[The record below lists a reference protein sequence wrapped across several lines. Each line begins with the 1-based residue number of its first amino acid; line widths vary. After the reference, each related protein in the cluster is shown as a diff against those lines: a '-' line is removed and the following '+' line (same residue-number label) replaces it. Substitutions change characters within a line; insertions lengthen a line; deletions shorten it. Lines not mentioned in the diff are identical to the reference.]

1 VGLHGLLTIDKA
13 YRLPVTHRQTPN
25 DFVLPVLSQPNRA
38 TSLDQPAWDVLL
50 RILRGQG
57 LLARLHAQLDQ
68 LGVLEALPDKVQDH
82 LMAARVIASD
92 HERMIRWEVDRVR
105 YALRND
111 QSPVVLLKGA
121 AYVAA
126 DLPPARGRLV
136 SDIDILVPESSLYAT
151 EKALIN
157 AGWESIKTD
166 LYDQR
171 YYRRWMH
178 EIPPLRHTLRQTDVD
193 VHHAILP
200 RTARLNP
207 DPALLLE
214 SAQVVEGSD
223 VRVLSAADM
232 VLHSAAHL
240 FHDGDLDHG
249 LRDLLDL
256 HDLLLHFSSA
266 EDFWEQL
273 LSRAR
278 TLQLQRPL
286 FYCLRYCRKYL
297 QTRIPDSVVGQST
310 AGAPTGPVVWL
321 MDQLVHSALYPRHP
335 EDESVS
341 IALKHWLLY
350 VRSHYIRMPLH
361 LLVPHLFR
369 KAFRR
374 EKIFEESI

>member
-1 VGLHGLLTIDKA
+1 MK
-13 YRLPVTHRQTPN
+13 HRQTLS

-57 LLARLHAQLDQ
+57 LLARLHVQLDQ
-68 LGVLEALPDKVQDH
+68 LGVLSTLPGKVQDH
-82 LMAARVIASD
+82 LAAAQVIADD

-105 YALRND
+105 YALRHH
-111 QSPVVLLKGA
+111 QIPVVLLKGA

-126 DLPPARGRLV
+126 GLPPARGRLV
-136 SDIDILVPESSLYAT
+136 ADIDILVPESAIVT
-151 EKALIN
+151 VEKALID
-157 AGWESIKTD
+157 AGWQSMKTD
-166 LYDQR
+166 AYDQR

-178 EIPPLRHTLRQTDVD
+178 EIPPLRHVLRQTDVD

-200 RTARLNP
+200 KTARIHP
-207 DPALLLE
+207 DSNLLLE
-214 SAQVVEGSD
+214 SATVIDAGGF
-223 VRVLSAADM
+223 RVLSPPDM

-256 HDLLLHFSSA
+256 HDLLGHFSKTA
-266 EDFWEQL
+266 NFWGQL
-273 LSRAR
+273 VPRAR
-278 TLQLQRPL
+278 LLQLQRPL
-286 FYCLRYCRKYL
+286 FYSLRYCRKYL
-297 QTRIPDSVVGQST
+297 QTRMPDSVVGQSAT
-310 AGAPTGPVVWL
+310 GAPSRPVVWL

-335 EDESVS
+335 EAESVS

-361 LLVPHLFR
+361 LLVPHLIH

-374 EKIFEESI
+374 EKVVEESI